1 MRIANGNFLL
11 AFDLMVAGAKAYEN
25 QIEAQI
31 AAISLCQDLA
41 LDQMGFM
48 IVKNLG
54 DSTENPLDM
63 NQNVAKWLMN
73 LTDLASQFFK
83 KFP

>member
-1 MRIANGNFLL
+1 M
-11 AFDLMVAGAKAYEN
+11 
-25 QIEAQI
+25 
-31 AAISLCQDLA
+31 A

-73 LTDLASQFFK
+73 ITDLASQFFK